1 MNVVNV
7 LKGLLSSRK
16 FWAALVG
23 VLAVVL
29 VQCGVSE
36 EKANTISVAIMTLA
50 GLYIGGTAVEDAA
63 NKLAKCIP
71 LLLMMAPLAGAGGCS
86 FFTPGLDARTATEAR
101 SETSW
106 DQNSNLRLSENTT
119 HNRRVVMAE
128 SGEGTVAAEYY
139 DSGVPKSVQG
149 ASQLLSQVSEPHDVT
164 ALMVQRDLANLQ
176 AFAELTATVKQLAAI
191 AAPLVQQ
198 QIEIKASTDAD
209 RAAFKRE
216 VIAAVREA
224 MSRPAD

>member
-63 NKLAKCIP
+63 NKLAKCVP
-71 LLLMMAPLAGAGGCS
+71 LLLMMAPLVGGCS

-128 SGEGTVAAEYY
+128 SAEGKVEADYY
-139 DSGVPKSVQG
+139 DSGVPKSVKG

-198 QIEIKASTDAD
+198 QIEIKAANDAD

-216 VIAAVREA
+216 VLAAIREA

>member
-1 MNVVNV
+1 MNA
-7 LKGLLSSRK
+7 LTWIKGKRTYIVALVM
-16 FWAALVG
+16 AALAFADAMSWTVPEWVYL
-23 VLAVVL
+23 VLTA
-29 VQCGVSE
+29 
-36 EKANTISVAIMTLA
+36 T
-50 GLYIGGTAVEDAA
+50 GLYTARKAVA
-63 NKLAKCIP
+63 NNAKCVP
-71 LLLMMAPLAGAGGCS
+71 LLLMMAPLVGGCS

-128 SGEGTVAAEYY
+128 SAEGTVAAEYY

-164 ALMVQRDLANLQ
+164 ALMMQRDLANLQ

-198 QIEIKASTDAD
+198 QIEIKAANDAD

-216 VIAAVREA
+216 VIAAIREA

>member
-1 MNVVNV
+1 MNA
-7 LKGLLSSRK
+7 LTWIKGKRTYIVALVM
-16 FWAALVG
+16 AALAFADAMSWTVPEWVYL
-23 VLAVVL
+23 VLTA
-29 VQCGVSE
+29 
-36 EKANTISVAIMTLA
+36 T
-50 GLYIGGTAVEDAA
+50 GLYTARKAVA
-63 NKLAKCIP
+63 NNVKCIP
-71 LLLMMAPLAGAGGCS
+71 LLLMMAPLVGGCS

-128 SGEGTVAAEYY
+128 SAEGLVDAEYY
-139 DSGVPKSVQG
+139 DSGIPKSVKG
-149 ASQLLSQVSEPHDVT
+149 ASQLLSQVSEPKDIT
-164 ALMVQRDLANLQ
+164 SLMMQRDIANLQ

-198 QIEIKASTDAD
+198 QAEIKAANDAD

-216 VIAAVREA
+216 VLAAVREA

>member
-1 MNVVNV
+1 MNV

-16 FWAALVG
+16 FWTALVG

-63 NKLAKCIP
+63 NKLVKCIP
-71 LLLMMAPLAGAGGCS
+71 LLLMMTPLVGGCS

-128 SGEGTVAAEYY
+128 SAEGKVEADYY
-139 DSGVPKSVQG
+139 DSGVPKSVKG

-198 QIEIKASTDAD
+198 QIEIKAANDAD

-216 VIAAVREA
+216 VIAAIREA

>member
-23 VLAVVL
+23 VLAIVL

-36 EKANTISVAIMTLA
+36 EKANTISVAIMTLV

-71 LLLMMAPLAGAGGCS
+71 LLLMAAPLVGGCS

-128 SGEGTVAAEYY
+128 SGEGEVAAEYY
-139 DSGVPKSVQG
+139 DSGIPKSVKG

-164 ALMVQRDLANLQ
+164 TLMVQRDLANLQ

-198 QIEIKASTDAD
+198 QIEIKAANDAD

-216 VIAAVREA
+216 VIAAIREA
-224 MSRPAD
+224 VSRPAD

>member
-1 MNVVNV
+1 MN
-7 LKGLLSSRK
+7 LLTWIKGKRTYIVASVM
-16 FWAALVG
+16 AALAFADAMSWTVPEWVYL
-23 VLAVVL
+23 VLTA
-29 VQCGVSE
+29 
-36 EKANTISVAIMTLA
+36 T
-50 GLYIGGTAVEDAA
+50 GLYTARKAVA
-63 NKLAKCIP
+63 NNVKCIP
-71 LLLMMAPLAGAGGCS
+71 LLLMMAPLVGGCS

-128 SGEGTVAAEYY
+128 SGEGTVEADYY
-139 DSGVPKSVQG
+139 DSGVPKSVKG

-198 QIEIKASTDAD
+198 QVELKAANDAD

>member
-1 MNVVNV
+1 MNA
-7 LKGLLSSRK
+7 LTWIKGKRTYIVASVM
-16 FWAALVG
+16 AALAFADAMNWTVPEWVYL
-23 VLAVVL
+23 VLTA
-29 VQCGVSE
+29 
-36 EKANTISVAIMTLA
+36 T
-50 GLYIGGTAVEDAA
+50 GLYTARKAVA
-63 NKLAKCIP
+63 NNVKCIP
-71 LLLMMAPLAGAGGCS
+71 LLLMAAPLVGAGGCS

>member
-1 MNVVNV
+1 MNV

-23 VLAVVL
+23 LLAIVL

-63 NKLAKCIP
+63 NKLVKCIP
-71 LLLMMAPLAGAGGCS
+71 LLLMMTPLVGGCS

-128 SGEGTVAAEYY
+128 SGEGTVEADYY
-139 DSGVPKSVQG
+139 DSGVPKSVKG
-149 ASQLLSQVSEPHDVT
+149 ASQLLSQVSEPKDIT
-164 ALMVQRDLANLQ
+164 SLMMQRDIANLQ
-176 AFAELTATVKQLAAI
+176 ALAELTATVKQLAAI

-198 QIEIKASTDAD
+198 QIEIKAANDAD

-216 VIAAVREA
+216 VIAAIREA

>member
-1 MNVVNV
+1 MNV

-16 FWAALVG
+16 FWTALVG

-29 VQCGVSE
+29 VQCGMSE
-36 EKANTISVAIMTLA
+36 EKASTISVAIMTLV

-63 NKLAKCIP
+63 NKLVKCLP
-71 LLLMMAPLAGAGGCS
+71 LLLLLPLGCS

-128 SGEGTVAAEYY
+128 SGEGTVEADYY
-139 DSGVPKSVQG
+139 DSGVPKSVKG

-198 QIEIKASTDAD
+198 QIEIKAANDAD

-216 VIAAVREA
+216 VIAAIREA

>member
-1 MNVVNV
+1 MN
-7 LKGLLSSRK
+7 LLTWIKGKRTYIVASVM
-16 FWAALVG
+16 AALAFADAMGWPVPEWVYL
-23 VLAVVL
+23 VLTA
-29 VQCGVSE
+29 
-36 EKANTISVAIMTLA
+36 T
-50 GLYIGGTAVEDAA
+50 GLYTARKAVA
-63 NKLAKCIP
+63 NNAKCVP
-71 LLLMMAPLAGAGGCS
+71 LLLMMAPLVGGCS

-128 SGEGTVAAEYY
+128 SAEGEVAAEYY
-139 DSGVPKSVQG
+139 DSGVPKSVKG

-164 ALMVQRDLANLQ
+164 ALMAQRDLANLQ

-191 AAPLVQQ
+191 VAPLVQQ
-198 QIEIKASTDAD
+198 QMELNAADDAD

>member
-1 MNVVNV
+1 MNA
-7 LKGLLSSRK
+7 LTWIKGKRTYIVASVM
-16 FWAALVG
+16 AALAFADAMSWTVPEWVYL
-23 VLAVVL
+23 VLTA
-29 VQCGVSE
+29 
-36 EKANTISVAIMTLA
+36 T
-50 GLYIGGTAVEDAA
+50 GLYTARKAVA
-63 NKLAKCIP
+63 NNAKCVP
-71 LLLMMAPLAGAGGCS
+71 LLLMMAPLVGGCS

-119 HNRRVVMAE
+119 HTHNRRVVMAE
-128 SGEGTVAAEYY
+128 SGEGTVEADYY
-139 DSGVPKSVQG
+139 DSGVPKSVKG

-164 ALMVQRDLANLQ
+164 SLMVQRDLANLQ

-198 QIEIKASTDAD
+198 QIEIKAADDAD

-216 VIAAVREA
+216 VIAAIREA
-224 MSRPAD
+224 LSRPAD

>member
-23 VLAVVL
+23 VLAIVL

-36 EKANTISVAIMTLA
+36 EKANTISVAIMTLV

-63 NKLAKCIP
+63 NKLVKCVP
-71 LLLMMAPLAGAGGCS
+71 LLMMMAPLVGGCS

-128 SGEGTVAAEYY
+128 SAEGKVEADYY
-139 DSGVPKSVQG
+139 DSGVPKSVKG

-164 ALMVQRDLANLQ
+164 ALMMQRDLANLQ

-198 QIEIKASTDAD
+198 QMELNAANDAD

-216 VIAAVREA
+216 VIAAIREA